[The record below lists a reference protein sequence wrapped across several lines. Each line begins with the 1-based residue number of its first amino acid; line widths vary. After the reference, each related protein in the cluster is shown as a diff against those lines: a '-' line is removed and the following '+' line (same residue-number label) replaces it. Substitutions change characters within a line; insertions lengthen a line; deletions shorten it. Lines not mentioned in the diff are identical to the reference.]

1 MVPKDRC
8 KGQKMM
14 TFKKTH
20 SVKSNLLTLPDRKI
34 TWLSRIYY
42 GHTHDKKICDQ
53 QPLKLPKGTRLWQD
67 TGFIGHCPDSVDIQ
81 MPAKKPK
88 GRELTGEQKERN
100 KEISKFR
107 ILVEH
112 AISGVKRCR
121 IVKDRLR
128 CYKFQFDDLKM
139 ELACGLHNL
148 RIDLKTNA
156 LLI

>member
-1 MVPKDRC
+1 MKN
-8 KGQKMM
+8 
-14 TFKKTH
+14 
-20 SVKSNLLTLPDRKI
+20 NLLTLPDRKVK
-34 TWLSRIYY
+34 WLSQTYY
-42 GHTHDKKICDQ
+42 GHTHDKKICDN
-53 QPLKLPKGTRLWQD
+53 QPLKFPKGIRLWQD
-67 TGFIGHCPDSVDIQ
+67 TGFVGHCPEGVEIQ
-81 MPAKKPK
+81 MPTKKPK
-88 GRELTGEQKERN
+88 GKELTDEQKERN

-128 CYKFQFDDLKM
+128 CHKFLFDDLIM